1 MIKLRF
7 FLIDLLF
14 ALVQSMGLAQE
25 LRSLSVA
32 DVTAAKADADAHQ
45 DAIASRCYSAL
56 LTHLETPQRPVVG
69 VVSAFQRARDAD
81 QFAHS
86 QELRDACAE
95 LAVDAVLSVRSLPQ
109 VVVWPPR

>member
-1 MIKLRF
+1 MILTRF
-7 FLIDLLF
+7 FLLALL
-14 ALVQSMGLAQE
+14 LVLGQSMGLAQD

-32 DVTAAKADADAHQ
+32 NVTAAKADADAHS

-56 LTHLETPQRPVVG
+56 LAHLETPQRPAVG
-69 VVSAFQRARDAD
+69 VLSAYQRARDAD

-95 LAVDAVLSVRSLPQ
+95 LAVDAVLSIRSLPQ